1 MKDLIEALKLL
12 WPCLKDPNTKWP
24 TACEHDMLYI
34 CGIIMDKVDAVL
46 VHKLAKLDF
55 MPGSDE
61 DYRYTSIYNE
71 DNEYEGD
78 VDFEHIDEDT
88 WNNMKHEI
96 TNCFRSYRFGS
107 C

>member
-24 TACEHDMLYI
+24 TSCEHEILYI
-34 CGIIMDKVDAVL
+34 CGVDMNKVTVDD
-46 VHKLAKLDF
+46 VHLLAIYGF
-55 MPGSDE
+55 IPGSDE

-71 DNEYEGD
+71 NDEYEGD
-78 VDFEHIDEDT
+78 IDFEHIDEET
-88 WNNMKHEI
+88 WNNIKYEI